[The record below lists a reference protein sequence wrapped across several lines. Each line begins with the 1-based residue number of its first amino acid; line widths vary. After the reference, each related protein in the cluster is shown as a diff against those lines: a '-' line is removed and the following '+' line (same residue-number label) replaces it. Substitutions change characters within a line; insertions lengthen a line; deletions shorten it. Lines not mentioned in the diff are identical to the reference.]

1 MNDTWEVFIMSLIV
15 MLESKVHKKNT
26 LTGTELKCADLP
38 TFREI
43 GEHKGA
49 AGECFK
55 NLVANN
61 C

>member
-1 MNDTWEVFIMSLIV
+1 MSLIV
-15 MLESKVHKKNT
+15 MLESKVHKKTT
-26 LTGTELKCADLP
+26 LTRTELKCADLP